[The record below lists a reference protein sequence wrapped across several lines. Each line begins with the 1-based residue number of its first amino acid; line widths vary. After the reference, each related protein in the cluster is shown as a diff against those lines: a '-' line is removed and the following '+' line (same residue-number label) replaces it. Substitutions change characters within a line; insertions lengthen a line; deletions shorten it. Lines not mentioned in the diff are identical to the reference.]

1 MNVRKLICPLVD
13 AREIR
18 LPIDWLLTN
27 GCNPK
32 LGRGRTRLG
41 TVGHP
46 PTGRAAPRLRR
57 RRKRGSG
64 AWLYRG
70 RLANL
75 CRLLVAEVHI
85 RPGRLGCQSSTCYG
99 SNCESPGPNESP
111 KPHGLHSSRLERSK
125 MSAYSVP
132 IEKLALT
139 GSFRATDRLRGKPY
153 VERMGREI
161 SIPRSPLRALG

>member
-1 MNVRKLICPLVD
+1 MP
-13 AREIR
+13 ARGCTRDTSADR
-18 LPIDWLLTN
+18 LAPHQWVQSQA
-27 GCNPK
+27 GK
-32 LGRGRTRLG
+32 G
-41 TVGHP
+41 TY
-46 PTGRAAPRLRR
+46 PTGYCRSPAHRSGCSPAEEATEAWFRRL
-57 RRKRGSG
+57 
-64 AWLYRG
+64 ALPG

-139 GSFRATDRLRGKPY
+139 GSFRASDRLRGKPY